1 MTKDLELNTNYSP
14 HDSEEISRLM
24 ESFKYDESRAKDI
37 LNKYN
42 KFFPKKVLYPGS
54 FDPITKG
61 HMNIVNQASELFDEV
76 VIAVMQ
82 NPLKK
87 NSFFTLE
94 ERVEIIKELYQKV
107 NNVKVIL
114 GSGAAVD
121 VALNNECKA
130 IIRGLRSLS
139 DYDYEVQ
146 LQQMN
151 MKISNNKINT
161 ICLFADKDYQFV
173 SSSMVKEIFNLD
185 KDVSKYVDPIV
196 MEKMLVK
203 KRGLYK

>member
-24 ESFKYDESRAKDI
+24 ESFKYDESRAKEI

-42 KFFPKKVLYPGS
+42 KLFPKRVLYPGS

-121 VALNNECKA
+121 VALINECKA

-151 MKISNNKINT
+151 MEISNNKINT